1 MKSPQ
6 PHSRRAALRLRVALW
21 IVPLLL
27 AGVRPASAQF
37 EFAGSWT
44 RVSTALNGGN
54 STPVDY
60 TGIQLNDEGRSRG
73 LTYSQSRLSMPERQC
88 MGWAP
93 SYLLRGIFAMTVW
106 PEIDPVTGGTLAF
119 TIGGWADRGPITIW
133 MDGRPH
139 PSPYAEHQRAG
150 FATGRWEDNSLVA
163 SITHLNANFIEVG
176 PPMSDEATI
185 TMRFTRRGSLL
196 MIVAVVDDPIY
207 LAEPYVI
214 SAIFENVPQLGWA
227 AGPPCIIADEGVSEG
242 RVPNYL
248 PGKNPFVDEVTQ
260 ATHIPREAVLGGAET
275 VYPEYRKKIKDEY
288 LRGIGMKR

>member
-1 MKSPQ
+1 M
-6 PHSRRAALRLRVALW
+6 RVALW

-54 STPVDY
+54 SAPVDY
-60 TGIQLNDEGRSRG
+60 MGIQLNDEGRSRS

-93 SYLLRGIFAMTVW
+93 GYLLRGIFAMRVW
-106 PEIDPVTGGTLAF
+106 PEIDPVTGDTLAF
-119 TIGGWADRGPITIW
+119 TIGGWADRAPITIW

-139 PSPYAEHQRAG
+139 PSPYAVHERAG
-150 FATGRWEDNSLVA
+150 FATGRWEDNRLVV
-163 SITHLNANFIEVG
+163 SITHLNANFIGVG

-185 TMRFTRRGSLL
+185 TMRFTRRSSLL
-196 MIVAVVDDPIY
+196 MIVAVLDDPIY

-214 SAIFENVPQLGWA
+214 SAVFENVPQLGWA
-227 AGPPCIIADEGVSEG
+227 AGPPCIIDDEGVSEG
-242 RVPNYL
+242 RVPHYL

-260 ATHIPREAVLGGAET
+260 KTHIPREAVLGGADT

-288 LRGIGMKR
+288 LSGNGMKR